1 MDKVTVLGRD
11 GSGRAVAEL
20 SSVGQYG
27 PFSFRY
33 YLTDCCAAD
42 GTGVS
47 YGTGVA
53 CRACYSVQ
61 PVELGGEPGALVEVF
76 GDGISLAQ
84 FRAERKAS

>member
-11 GSGRAVAEL
+11 SAGRAIAEL

-42 GTGVS
+42 ATGVS

-53 CRACYSVQ
+53 CRACYE
-61 PVELGGEPGALVEVF
+61 PLPIDFGGEPEALATVF
-76 GDGISLAQ
+76 GDGISLDQ
-84 FRAERKAS
+84 YRERVKT